1 LITLYPSTL
10 TFFLDRLFSN
20 LVKMIKVGRITRTRN
35 VITAFLSLA
44 LGAPS
49 HKIDIWPGAYVRNF
63 LGLAGNG
70 RAIELEADLGFHHD
84 DSVRSQI

>member
-1 LITLYPSTL
+1 LITLNPSTL

-20 LVKMIKVGRITRTRN
+20 LVKMIKVGRIIRTRN
-35 VITAFLSLA
+35 VIIAFLSLA

-49 HKIDIWPGAYVRNF
+49 QKIDIWPGAQFRIF

-70 RAIELEADLGFHHD
+70 RAH
-84 DSVRSQI
+84 RT

>member
-1 LITLYPSTL
+1 MYPSTL

-35 VITAFLSLA
+35 VIIAFLSLA

-49 HKIDIWPGAYVRNF
+49 HKIDIWPGAYSRIF

-70 RAIELEADLGFHHD
+70 RAIELEAALGFRHD